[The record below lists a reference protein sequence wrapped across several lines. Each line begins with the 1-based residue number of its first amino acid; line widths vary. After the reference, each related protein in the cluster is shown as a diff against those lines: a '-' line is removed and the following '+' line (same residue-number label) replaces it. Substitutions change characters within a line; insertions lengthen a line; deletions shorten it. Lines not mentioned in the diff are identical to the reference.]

1 MDEPLRT
8 ILVSGLVSLVVAV
21 LTAIITSKQA
31 IKQEVK
37 KAIYA
42 KREDT
47 YICLFNLLNVFK
59 DNPYLVYNQD
69 QFVQPLSDLRTKL
82 SLFASKNVLKTFEP
96 FYSMVKDIATAY
108 LNEYVEKNMKTTE

>member
-37 KAIYA
+37 KLYMQKEKIHIYA
-42 KREDT
+42 
-47 YICLFNLLNVFK
+47 
-59 DNPYLVYNQD
+59 
-69 QFVQPLSDLRTKL
+69 
-82 SLFASKNVLKTFEP
+82 
-96 FYSMVKDIATAY
+96 YSIY
-108 LNEYVEKNMKTTE
+108 